1 MEEPSSSSSLT
12 AEKSG
17 EMPVPQRVAETM
29 PSSLMTNLEASFPA
43 IKPGQEPEPS
53 SSLIEQSSSKTE
65 KPVHRT
71 PLRWRQKVPLAVD
84 QKYDRSFKE
93 VEELYNKED
102 WDGAI
107 EAAKYNLT
115 DPTLPKWHIIK
126 NHMMWAHAA
135 EWYAETEEHRLIA
148 ESVYADAV
156 RLTPKRLYP
165 QEWEALRRLGE
176 SLDELREAQEEDLRA
191 GYAMGPYNGAF
202 DLSWNVRSDEE
213 EDAPS
218 VEDTCNETAS
228 TALPVRAKSADS
240 GEGGNRGG
248 GGVGGEGGGSVE
260 HCEPSGQAMPSQAE
274 MMKDLELLEM
284 RIQDMALELGGFAAI
299 GFAIQAG
306 DKAKELRAAID
317 AESFQQHFL
326 RKELEALL
334 KAGLAETRSKRIAV
348 LLFERGSNKK
358 KMASLSK
365 QLEELRARNE
375 ELHLR
380 NKQID
385 EELARLRV

>member
-213 EDAPS
+213 ASAVEDAF
-218 VEDTCNETAS
+218 NETTS
-228 TALPVRAKSADS
+228 TDLAYRAKNADI
-240 GEGGNRGG
+240 GEGGSRGG
-248 GGVGGEGGGSVE
+248 GGVGGEGGSVVQ
-260 HCEPSGQAMPSQAE
+260 HCEPGGQATPPQAE
-274 MMKDLELLEM
+274 MMKDLELLEV
-284 RIQDMALELGGFAAI
+284 RIQAMALELGGFAGI
-299 GFAIQAG
+299 GFNIQAG
-306 DKAKELRAAID
+306 DKAKKLRAAID
-317 AESFQQHFL
+317 AGSLEQHSR
-326 RKELEALL
+326 RKEELEAMLQ
-334 KAGLAETRSKRIAV
+334 AGFAETQSKRIAV
-348 LLFERGSNKK
+348 LVFERGMNEI
-358 KMASLSK
+358 KM
-365 QLEELRARNE
+365 EELRVRNE
-375 ELHLR
+375 EIE
-380 NKQID
+380 NEIAK
-385 EELARLRV
+385 LRV